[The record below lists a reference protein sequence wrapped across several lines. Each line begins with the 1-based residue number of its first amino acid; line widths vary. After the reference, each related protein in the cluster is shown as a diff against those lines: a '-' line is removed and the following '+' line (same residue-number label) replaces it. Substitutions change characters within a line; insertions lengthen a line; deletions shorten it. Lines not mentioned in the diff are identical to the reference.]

1 MSDNNEINQIINQAK
16 SEVRE
21 EKFKIFLSKN
31 KKSIIIAFIV
41 VIVASVALIS
51 FSSYQASQK
60 AKYSAIFQQ
69 SLMDQQAENLE
80 KSKSGLK
87 QIVDDSSAPSGIKS
101 LASMRYA
108 GILLKEGKTDE
119 ALVIYQQINECKNC
133 DAYVKDLGGLLAI
146 RIWMDDEI
154 TSPKI
159 EVLEKIKKIEA
170 KSTAL
175 RYQISEQRALLE
187 MQHNNLENAYVI
199 FDSISK
205 NPEVGKKLKE
215 RAGEFAKIIIS
226 KGYKPGVSEVKN
238 DSTKK

>member
-21 EKFKIFLSKN
+21 EKFKEFLSKN
-31 KKSIIIAFIV
+31 KKSIIIAFIAV
-41 VIVASVALIS
+41 MIVSVALIS

-69 SLMDQQAENLE
+69 SLMDQQAGNIE

-87 QIVDDSSAPSGIKS
+87 QIVDNNSSPSGIRS

-108 GILLKEGKTDE
+108 GILLKEGKFAE
-119 ALVIYQQINECKNC
+119 ALVVYQKINECKNC

-146 RIWMDDEI
+146 RIWMDDEV

-159 EVLEKIKKIEA
+159 KILEKIKKIEA

-187 MQHNNLENAYVI
+187 MQHNNLESAYVI

-205 NPEVGKKLKE
+205 NPEVDKKLKE
-215 RAGEFAKIIIS
+215 RAGEFAKIITS
-226 KGYKPGVSEVKN
+226 KGYKSGASAEKS